1 MKKFVTGVVCGFWIC
16 PGLWAQI
23 TSTSQ
28 ISGVV
33 QDTSGLAV
41 PGVLVTLTNTQ
52 TGATRTFTT
61 GADGS
66 GSGSRILSIEE
77 RRNAGHC

>member
-1 MKKFVTGVVCGFWIC
+1 MKKFVAGVVCGFWTC

-23 TSTSQ
+23 TATSQ
-28 ISGVV
+28 IAGVV

-41 PGVLVTLTNTQ
+41 PSVLVTLTNTQ
-52 TGATRTFTT
+52 TGATRMFTT

-66 GSGSRILSIEE
+66 GSVTRILSIEA
-77 RRNAGHC
+77 RRNVGHC